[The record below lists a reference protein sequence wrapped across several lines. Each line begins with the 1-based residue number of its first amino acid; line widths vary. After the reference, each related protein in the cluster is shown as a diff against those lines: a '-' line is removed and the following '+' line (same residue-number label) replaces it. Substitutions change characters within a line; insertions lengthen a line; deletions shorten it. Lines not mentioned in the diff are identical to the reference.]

1 MKKLEKVEVV
11 QSLRAVLG
19 DSPAAVVVEYKGIT
33 VASLHTLRNQLRERG
48 ATLRVVKNTL
58 LLRAVDGTSNEAL
71 KDLAGGPIAVAYA
84 APDGEVAG
92 LAKEI
97 VAFKKQED
105 LLVIRGGVLSGKTL
119 DVAGVQEL
127 ATLPSLDELR
137 AKTLGLFNA
146 PAEKF
151 LSTLLAAPR
160 NFLGVL
166 NAKVDND
173 ESATN

>member
-1 MKKLEKVEVV
+1 LKKLEKVEVV